1 MVGRVEYMAMAQDM
15 RTLHDLEGPVEGE
28 QIQLAVLAV
37 TCCLIT
43 MIRQSTKR

>member
-1 MVGRVEYMAMAQDM
+1 MEYMAMAQDI

-37 TCCLIT
+37 TWCLIN
-43 MIRQSTKR
+43 MILQSIKR